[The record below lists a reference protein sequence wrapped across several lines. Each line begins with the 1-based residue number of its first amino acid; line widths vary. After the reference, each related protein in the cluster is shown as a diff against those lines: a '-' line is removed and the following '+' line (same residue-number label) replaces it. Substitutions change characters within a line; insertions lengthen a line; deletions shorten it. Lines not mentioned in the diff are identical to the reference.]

1 MDYNITKQTLIFNFI
16 HPEILITVAFLFF
29 ILSVTL
35 VIIIYTNIYIKKRY
49 FLLKIIIQKRMNNWL
64 AEQIAAT
71 NETSNELPDKIKN
84 ILKSNYAKKIIT
96 DELIAL
102 KNNIRGKEA
111 EKINRLYEIL
121 QLKDSSIKKLYSKK
135 WYVKAKGIHELYTMD
150 QRDLLKVIYKNANST
165 NELVRTEAQTGIV
178 HMYGFD
184 GLRFLSVVSN
194 PITEWQQIKLLAQ
207 LENQHPDNV
216 FYKKL
221 NNWLQS
227 KNDTVITFCL
237 KITAIYKI
245 EEVLPIIHQSC
256 LNHNNA
262 IVRKTAIETLVS
274 FHPKQ
279 IDISALK
286 TLYKLETKKNKIA
299 ILTVL
304 QKIGSKE
311 DIEFLKGIVLT
322 EDIDIA
328 KEAMTTLL
336 KIEPS
341 MITWN
346 EQLFIQKN
354 KVMHCTLHALDE
366 LAYQ

>member
-1 MDYNITKQTLIFNFI
+1 MNYNITKQTLIFYYI
-16 HPEILITVAFLFF
+16 HLETLRTVALIFF

-35 VIIIYTNIYIKKRY
+35 VIVIYANIYIEKRY
-49 FLLKIIIQKRMNNWL
+49 FLLKIIIQKRMSNWL

-71 NETSNELPDKIKN
+71 NEPSSELPDRIKN

-96 DELIAL
+96 NELIAL
-102 KNNIRGKEA
+102 KNNIQGKEA
-111 EKINRLYEIL
+111 ENINRLYEIL

-184 GLRFLSVVSN
+184 GLRFLSVISN

-207 LENQHPDNV
+207 LQNQQPSNV
-216 FYKKL
+216 FLIKL
-221 NNWLQS
+221 NKWLQS
-227 KNDTVITFCL
+227 KNDTVIIFCL

-245 EEVLPIIHQSC
+245 EEALPIIHQTC
-256 LNHNNA
+256 LKHNNA

-274 FHPKQ
+274 FLKQ
-279 IDISALK
+279 TETSALK
-286 TLYKLETKKNKIA
+286 ALYKLETKQNKIA

-304 QKIGSKE
+304 RKIGSRN
-311 DIEFLKGIVLT
+311 DIQFLKEIVLS
-322 EDIDIA
+322 EDIDLA
-328 KEAMTTLL
+328 KEAMITLL
-336 KIEPS
+336 KIAPD
-341 MITWN
+341 MIMWK
-346 EQLFIQKN
+346 EQLFVQKN
-354 KVMHCTLHALDE
+354 KVTKFTLHALDE